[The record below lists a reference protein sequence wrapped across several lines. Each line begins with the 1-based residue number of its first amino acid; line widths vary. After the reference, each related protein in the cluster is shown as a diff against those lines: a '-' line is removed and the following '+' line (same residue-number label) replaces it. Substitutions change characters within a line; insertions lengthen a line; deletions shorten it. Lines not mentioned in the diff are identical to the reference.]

1 MMSAHRLLNCLVEA
15 EPVTQLDRTSAKQL
29 HAEAERRMQ
38 ALAQEL
44 DLTCRAKG
52 SSYDP
57 NAGVFSFRC
66 EFKLKVVGG
75 LPSEQAEFNRHCELF
90 GLEERDYG
98 AVVTINHEQWK
109 LTGLRPNRPK
119 FPFAFTRLSDG
130 RQSLFTEI
138 VADRIK
144 AARGASAAA

>member
-1 MMSAHRLLNCLVEA
+1 MSAHKLLNHLVEA
-15 EPVTQLDRTSAKQL
+15 EPVTKLDRASAKQL
-29 HAEAERRMQ
+29 HAEADQRMQ

-44 DLTCRAKG
+44 DLSYRAKG

-57 NAGVFSFRC
+57 NAGVFGFRC

-90 GLEERDYG
+90 GLEARDYG
-98 AVVTINHEQWK
+98 AVVMINHEQWK

-119 FPFAFTRLSDG
+119 FPFAFTRVSDG
-130 RQSLFTEI
+130 KQSLFTDV

-144 AARGASAAA
+144 AARGSSLAA